1 MEQET
6 EASQDRIND
15 ALARGAWPEVFD
27 LLLARETAGTLD
39 ADDRPMLAVAA
50 YVAGAPEVAVRTWE
64 HAYANATAAGDEEQ
78 AAEAGIHIA
87 FLLLDAGLMAELR
100 GWLAR
105 IERLLPSLPES
116 TVHAGFEV
124 VQAFRSLW
132 AGDHEASLEHARR
145 AVELGTRFGDRSTVA
160 FARSAEGR
168 ALILLGH
175 VDEGLGLLDEV
186 ALAASSGELD
196 PITTGAV
203 YCAAV
208 CAFQA
213 VADYERAAE
222 WTAAMERW
230 QGEFAIGNFHGRCRV
245 HRAEILRLR
254 GAHAEAE
261 EQARI
266 ATEEGRVYL
275 RGELGWPLTELGRIR
290 LRTGDLDGA
299 ERAFLEAHALGWDPQ
314 PELALLHLAR
324 GDVQGAAAQ
333 IRHALEHPSNAPSQ
347 ENPPNSVFR
356 RAPLL
361 AAQTEIAL
369 AAGDVDRARWAA
381 GELDGIAR
389 NAGTTALRAGAEVA
403 SGAVAFAEGESDRA
417 RELLLEGASLWG
429 RLDAPFE
436 AARART
442 LLADA
447 HFAAGDSEHGALELQ
462 TARRAF
468 QRIGATLEVRRT
480 ERALADRGKAE
491 RTGPAADQVLMFTD
505 IVGSTALLE
514 VVGDEAWA
522 DLIRW
527 HDAVLRD
534 TFAAHGGTEVDHTG
548 DGFFVSFDDAEP
560 AVRCAVAV
568 QRRLAEHRRE
578 HGFAPQVRI
587 GLHAAEARWVGSSV
601 RGLGVHLA
609 ARISA
614 LAGPGEIV
622 ASRPTLEAAGR
633 EPGPGDVRIVT
644 VKGISNPVEV
654 ATVRWQDDG

>member
-1 MEQET
+1 
-6 EASQDRIND
+6 
-15 ALARGAWPEVFD
+15 
-27 LLLARETAGTLD
+27 
-39 ADDRPMLAVAA
+39 
-50 YVAGAPEVAVRTWE
+50 
-64 HAYANATAAGDEEQ
+64 
-78 AAEAGIHIA
+78 
-87 FLLLDAGLMAELR
+87 
-100 GWLAR
+100 
-105 IERLLPSLPES
+105 
-116 TVHAGFEV
+116 

-132 AGDHEASLEHARR
+132 SGDHEASLEHARR

-168 ALILLGH
+168 ALIVLGH
-175 VDEGLGLLDEV
+175 VDEGLVLLDEV

-369 AAGDVDRARWAA
+369 AAGDVDRARRAA

>member
-1 MEQET
+1 
-6 EASQDRIND
+6 
-15 ALARGAWPEVFD
+15 
-27 LLLARETAGTLD
+27 
-39 ADDRPMLAVAA
+39 
-50 YVAGAPEVAVRTWE
+50 
-64 HAYANATAAGDEEQ
+64 
-78 AAEAGIHIA
+78 
-87 FLLLDAGLMAELR
+87 
-100 GWLAR
+100 
-105 IERLLPSLPES
+105 
-116 TVHAGFEV
+116 
-124 VQAFRSLW
+124 
-132 AGDHEASLEHARR
+132 
-145 AVELGTRFGDRSTVA
+145 VELGTRFGDRSTVA

-175 VDEGLGLLDEV
+175 VDEGLVLLDEV
-186 ALAASSGELD
+186 ALAAASGELD

-230 QGEFAIGNFHGRCRV
+230 QGDFAIGNFHGRCRV
-245 HRAEILRLR
+245 HQAEILRLR

-266 ATEEGRVYL
+266 ASDEARVYL

-290 LRTGDLDGA
+290 LRTGNLDGA

-324 GDVQGAAAQ
+324 GDVAGAAAQ
-333 IRHALEHPSNAPSQ
+333 IRHALDHPSPAPSQ
-347 ENPPNSVFR
+347 ENPPNSDLR

-361 AAQTEIAL
+361 VAQTEIGL
-369 AAGDVDRARWAA
+369 AAGDVERARWSAH
-381 GELDGIAR
+381 ELEAIAR
-389 NAGTTALRAGAEVA
+389 NAGTTALRAGALVA
-403 SGAVAFAEGESDRA
+403 SGAVELAQGHDEPA

-436 AARART
+436 SARARI

-447 HFAAGDSEHGALELQ
+447 YRAAGDPEHAAVELAS
-462 TARRAF
+462 ARRAF
-468 QRIGATLEVRRT
+468 ERIGAVLERQR
-480 ERALADRGKAE
+480 ADRAIAALGMEPEAQAL
-491 RTGPAADQVLMFTD
+491 PADHVLMFTD

-514 VVGDEAWA
+514 VVGDAAWA

-534 TFAAHGGTEVDHTG
+534 TFAAHGGTEIDHTG
-548 DGFFVSFDDAEP
+548 DGFFVAFDEAGR
-560 AVRCAVAV
+560 AVGCAVAV
-568 QRRLAEHRRE
+568 QRRLAHHRRE

-587 GLHAAEARWVGSSV
+587 GLHAAEARRVGSSV

-622 ASRPTLEAAGR
+622 ASRATLDAAGR
-633 EPGPGDVRIVT
+633 RPAPGDVRT
-644 VKGISNPVEV
+644 ATLKGISSPVEV
-654 ATVRWQDDG
+654 ATVGWQEDERR